1 MILHIIKKLGAIS
14 LNVIYIINNMNINNN
29 ESIEEIIRIVKNCN
43 KKVNRNTEV
52 ISWVVIGTIINLIS
66 ILIIILYI

>member
-1 MILHIIKKLGAIS
+1 MILDIIKKLGAIS

-52 ISWVVIGTIINLIS
+52 ISYVVIGTIINLIS
-66 ILIIILYI
+66 ILIIILDI

>member
-1 MILHIIKKLGAIS
+1 MVRKLDAIN
-14 LNVIYIINNMNINNN
+14 LNVIYITNNMNINNDN
-29 ESIEEIIRIVKNCN
+29 SVIEMLRLVRNCN

>member
-1 MILHIIKKLGAIS
+1 MLHMIKNLDAIS

>member
-1 MILHIIKKLGAIS
+1 MMLHMIKNLDAIS

>member
-1 MILHIIKKLGAIS
+1 MILDIIKKLGAIS

-29 ESIEEIIRIVKNCN
+29 ESIEEIIRIVKNSN

>member
-1 MILHIIKKLGAIS
+1 MILDIIKKLGAIS

-29 ESIEEIIRIVKNCN
+29 ESIEEIIRIVKNSN
-43 KKVNRNTEV
+43 RKVNRNTEV

-66 ILIIILYI
+66 TLIIILYI